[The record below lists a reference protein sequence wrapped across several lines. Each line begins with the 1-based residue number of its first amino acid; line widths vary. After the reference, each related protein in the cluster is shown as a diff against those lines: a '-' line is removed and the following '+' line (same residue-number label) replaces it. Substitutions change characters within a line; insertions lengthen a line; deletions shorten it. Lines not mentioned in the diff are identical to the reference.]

1 MNMWQNA
8 YRLIPTPKG
17 DSTKLKKKEG
27 NESFVQKELGEKRTQ
42 ILPPPTNVK
51 REVTYDYKT
60 NLYLVTEK
68 VDGIN
73 IKPPMYLTYEE
84 YLLLTEKQEFAEFI
98 EARNANQKADDVTKK
113 KSPLGVQFDLPANG
127 IFGDGP
133 VEIKPQGNL
142 DILMGYQHNTIRN
155 PALTPIQQSQ
165 GLIDF
170 DMGLNVSVMG
180 KIGDKF
186 QNTLRY
192 NNQSA
197 FGFEGQRIRLAYN
210 GKEDEIIRNLEAG
223 DVSFEVPTQLIKSAN
238 SLWGIKTELQF
249 GKLNVKT
256 VLSQQRSTPQS
267 KTIENGKEIQNFEIT
282 VDQYDQFRHFFLCHM
297 FRDHYEKS
305 LENYPMINSPF
316 QVTNVEVWVSNRSN
330 LTQNVRDIAAFQDM
344 GEPIPFSNKIV
355 GRLGALAGNEANDLY
370 GRIKLDN
377 GVRNVNTALQTLQ
390 NAPYGLVAYR
400 DFEKGFLRKLN
411 PNEYT
416 LNSQLGYISIN
427 SSLQPNDILA
437 VSFQY
442 VYKGQLYQVGDLTR
456 DVT

>member
-1 MNMWQNA
+1 
-8 YRLIPTPKG
+8 
-17 DSTKLKKKEG
+17 
-27 NESFVQKELGEKRTQ
+27 
-42 ILPPPTNVK
+42 
-51 REVTYDYKT
+51 
-60 NLYLVTEK
+60 
-68 VDGIN
+68 
-73 IKPPMYLTYEE
+73 
-84 YLLLTEKQEFAEFI
+84 
-98 EARNANQKADDVTKK
+98 
-113 KSPLGVQFDLPANG
+113 VQFDLPANG

-192 NNQSA
+192 NNQNA
-197 FGFEGQRIRLAYN
+197 FGFEGQRIKLAYN

-238 SLWGIKTELQF
+238 SLWGIKSELQF
-249 GKLNVKT
+249 GKLNIKT
-256 VLSQQRSTPQS
+256 ALSQQRSTPQS

-297 FRDHYEKS
+297 FRDNYEKS

-316 QVTNVEVWVSNRSN
+316 QVTNVEIWVSNRSN

-344 GEPIPFSNKIV
+344 GEPKPFSSEIV
-355 GRLGALAGNEANDLY
+355 G
-370 GRIKLDN
+370 
-377 GVRNVNTALQTLQ
+377 T
-390 NAPYGLVAYR
+390 
-400 DFEKGFLRKLN
+400 
-411 PNEYT
+411 
-416 LNSQLGYISIN
+416 
-427 SSLQPNDILA
+427 
-437 VSFQY
+437 
-442 VYKGQLYQVGDLTR
+442 QVL
-456 DVT
+456 